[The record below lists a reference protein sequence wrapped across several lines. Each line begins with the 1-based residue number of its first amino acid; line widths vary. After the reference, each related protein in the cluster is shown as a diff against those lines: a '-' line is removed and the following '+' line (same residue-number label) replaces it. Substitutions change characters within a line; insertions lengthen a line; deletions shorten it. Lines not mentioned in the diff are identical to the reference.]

1 MFSNDTENEDEI
13 ESHPEYEES
22 TWGKNVDG
30 QFVIDGFK
38 FKGKQPFRKAK
49 EDLQKLMERGVKGEI
64 DGYTFI
70 LSSKLTLRSQK
81 LPKMV
86 QKIVVLESSSCMG
99 QIRERRTQ

>member
-1 MFSNDTENEDEI
+1 MFSKESEDELD

-49 EDLQKLMERGVKGEI
+49 EDLKKLMERVVKGGI
-64 DGYTFI
+64 GGYTFI
-70 LSSKLTLRSQK
+70 IKDSRLKGIELEVDLEVTKFTKNGTLSW
-81 LPKMV
+81 V
-86 QKIVVLESSSCMG
+86 Y
-99 QIRERRTQ
+99 TQCIAC

>member
-22 TWGKNVDG
+22 TWGKKVDG

-49 EDLQKLMERGVKGEI
+49 EDLEKLMEREVKGEI

-70 LSSKLTLRSQK
+70 IKDSRLKGIELEVISNLSKS
-81 LPKMV
+81 
-86 QKIVVLESSSCMG
+86 
-99 QIRERRTQ
+99 